1 MLRTHLLNNSNEK
14 THMDA
19 NEILFTLGY
28 VAEDDLEKKT
38 AIVKF
43 KKIVNGFSSAEASN
57 SQSASGIVPI
67 KFNHTSKPVF
77 SKTDKLQVLVVEDDR
92 IAQHFHEKMLLDLDC
107 IVHTVENAEE
117 ATAILLHN
125 SYDLILLDILLSD
138 KTGYELA
145 AEIRSK
151 QKIRRPIVAVTVSA
165 DEHTVTRCRAVG
177 IDEVFCK
184 PLSPEKIKEIINNI
198 SSEGKDKPRNLYTEQ
213 ELINCYAVAL
223 KNAPKPDNMS
233 KTQYFNYLA
242 IQLLEEM
249 GNDSPAQLA
258 IDYVESFL
266 QRYSRR
272 KCAISVQ
279 ANIA

>member
-1 MLRTHLLNNSNEK
+1 MLRTHLLTKFNEK
-14 THMDA
+14 QIA
-19 NEILFTLGY
+19 EEAKELLFNFGCVTQDVPGKNITL
-28 VAEDDLEKKT
+28 
-38 AIVKF
+38 VKF

-57 SQSASGIVPI
+57 SLASEIEPI
-67 KFNHTSKPVF
+67 KHNQTSKPTF

-92 IAQHFHEKMLLDLDC
+92 IAQHFHKKILLDMDC

-125 SYDLILLDILLSD
+125 SYDLILLDILLPD

-145 AEIRSK
+145 AEIGRK
-151 QKIRRPIVAVTVSA
+151 QKIKQPIVAVTINVN
-165 DEHTVTRCRAVG
+165 EHTIAQCRAAG

-184 PLSPEKIKEIINNI
+184 PLSAEKIKGIISNI
-198 SSEGKDKPRNLYTEQ
+198 SSEGKDKPQNLYTEQ
-213 ELINCYAVAL
+213 ELINHYAVAL

-272 KCAISVQ
+272 KHVVSVQ